1 MVFVLVSGL
10 ELFIY
15 LFRQDRIGMQF
26 FSINLIIACSW
37 CVHLLPVK
45 GSCSIFFSK
54 CDMS

>member
-45 GSCSIFFSK
+45 GSCSIFFRK